1 MLSEKKQTIVWIID
15 NEEGYD
21 EDFYSRMRMTVA
33 VLLIES
39 SLPNIGTKICLSS
52 KKCQVTVK

>member
-1 MLSEKKQTIVWIID
+1 MVWMID

-21 EDFYSRMRMTVA
+21 EDFCSRMRMTVA
-33 VLLIES
+33 LLLIES

-52 KKCQVTVK
+52 KKCQVKVK